1 MAKSPGIDSR
11 AVRHESMDDWKR
23 KPKINMKGL
32 ILAGGKGTRLRPLTY
47 TSAKQLIPVANKPIL
62 FYGIEAMAD
71 VGIEDIGIVVGDTH
85 RDIRSACGD
94 GSRWKVNITY
104 IQQESPLG
112 LAHAVKISRDFIRDD
127 KFCMYLG
134 DNILRDGLH
143 DIIAEYEKT
152 RANSLILLTTVPN
165 PQQFGVAE
173 VDRMGNVTRLVEKP
187 AEPRSNLALVGV
199 YLFDKRIFQACEN
212 IRPSA
217 RGELEITDAIQ
228 FLITSGY
235 TVRPSMV
242 NGWWK
247 DTGKKDDLLDANRLV
262 LQNIGRD
269 VQCEIRG
276 QQPIEGNVIAHKE
289 ALIMDSR
296 IRGPVIIGKEAK
308 IENSYI
314 GPFTSI
320 GPGVQIRGSEIE
332 HSIIMEGAEI
342 IDIDTRLA
350 DCVLGKNSLM
360 TMSGERPK
368 AVRAMLGDNS
378 QVSL

>member
-1 MAKSPGIDSR
+1 MSKSPGLGR
-11 AVRHESMDDWKR
+11 AKHESMDDWKS
-23 KPKINMKGL
+23 KPTINMKGL

-62 FYGIEAMAD
+62 FYGIEAMVD
-71 VGIEDIGIVVGDTH
+71 VGITEIGIIVGDTH
-85 RDIRSACGD
+85 RDIRAACGD
-94 GSRWKVNITY
+94 GSQWDINITY
-104 IQQESPLG
+104 IKQDSPLG
-112 LAHAVKISRDFIRDD
+112 LAHAVKISRDFIQDE

-134 DNILRDGLH
+134 DNILKDGLN
-143 DIIAEYEKT
+143 DIVTEFEKT
-152 RANSLILLTTVPN
+152 RVNSLILLTQVPN

-173 VDRMGNVTRLVEKP
+173 VDRMGNITRLVEKP
-187 AEPRSNLALVGV
+187 PEPKSNLALVGV
-199 YLFDKRIFQACEN
+199 YLFDKRIFNACEN
-212 IRPSA
+212 INPSE

-228 FLITSGY
+228 YLITNGY

-247 DTGKKDDLLDANRLV
+247 DTGKKEDLLDANRLV
-262 LQNIGRD
+262 LSALTRD
-269 VQCEIRG
+269 VQCETRG
-276 QQPIEGNVIAHKE
+276 QQPIEGIVIAHKE

-320 GPGVQIRGSEIE
+320 GPGVHIRGSEIE
-332 HSIIMEGAEI
+332 HSIVMEGAEI
-342 IDIDTRLA
+342 LDIDTRLA
-350 DCVLGKNSLM
+350 DCVLGKNAQI
-360 TMSGERPK
+360 TMSKERPK
-368 AVRAMLGDNS
+368 AVRVMLGDNS